1 MFGMRGLNSDSNPE
15 PNTGLQVTSSE
26 PNRSS
31 NQRPQH
37 AQTYIDQL
45 PLNWSSQSSQ
55 YAPTLTSADSAS
67 MRNEPEL
74 LYQHGQ
80 RSTEHNHDNREND
93 DRKSMIST
101 HSYRSDIDA
110 YRFLREVEGR
120 VSIIP
125 AHETLYKCALSP
137 GDLLYIYTKTDR
149 NN

>member
-1 MFGMRGLNSDSNPE
+1 MFGKFDLNLDTDTE
-15 PNTGLQVTSSE
+15 PNPGLQLTSSE

-31 NQRPQH
+31 NQTPEQ

-67 MRNEPEL
+67 MRNDPEL
-74 LYQHGQ
+74 LYQHGE
-80 RSTEHNHDNREND
+80 RSTEDNCDNQKND

-101 HSYRSDIDA
+101 YSYRSDVNA

-120 VSIIP
+120 VSVIP
-125 AHETLYKCALSP
+125 AHELCLTLFSLGTCYAYS
-137 GDLLYIYTKTDR
+137 R
-149 NN
+149 N

>member
-1 MFGMRGLNSDSNPE
+1 MFGMFGLNSYSNPE
-15 PNTGLQVTSSE
+15 PNIGLPVTSSD
-26 PNRSS
+26 PNLRS

-55 YAPTLTSADSAS
+55 YAHTLTSADNTSVE
-67 MRNEPEL
+67 NDPEL
-74 LYQHGQ
+74 LYQYGH
-80 RSTEHNHDNREND
+80 RSPEHSHDNREND

-101 HSYRSDIDA
+101 YSYRSDLDA

-125 AHETLYKCALSP
+125 AHETLYNVHSFSRELVMH
-137 GDLLYIYTKTDR
+137 LHE
-149 NN
+149 N